1 MLMENETLDELKK
14 WFDDY
19 VATFKSGDVESDFN
33 VVLKEEHSRRV
44 CREILYI
51 GENLRLS
58 ENNLLLAEIMALLHD
73 IGRFQQYTQ
82 YRTFVDHLS
91 VNHAEFGVKI
101 LREKQTLWRLEE
113 LEQDLILRAI
123 SYHNRMDLPLDETD
137 RCLMFSRML
146 RDADKLDIWQVFTDY
161 YAWQGG
167 ASDTTIIH
175 NLPDTPGISDRIC
188 ADLLAGKTARYGD
201 AKNLNDFKLLQVGW
215 IFDINFAPTFRR
227 IQERDYMAVIRN
239 ALPQS
244 GQVAQ
249 IFSEVQSYLA
259 GFTTDNTEAL

>member
-1 MLMENETLDELKK
+1 
-14 WFDDY
+14 
-19 VATFKSGDVESDFN
+19 
-33 VVLKEEHSRRV
+33 
-44 CREILYI
+44 
-51 GENLRLS
+51 
-58 ENNLLLAEIMALLHD
+58 
-73 IGRFQQYTQ
+73 
-82 YRTFVDHLS
+82 
-91 VNHAEFGVKI
+91 VNHAEFGVEI
-101 LREKQTLWRLEE
+101 LREEQTLRRLEE
-113 LEQDLILRAI
+113 SEHDLVLRAI

-137 RCLMFSRML
+137 RCLTFSKML

-161 YAWQGG
+161 YARQGG

-215 IFDINFAPTFRR
+215 VFDINFAPSVRR
-227 IQERDYMAVIRN
+227 IQERDYMGMIRN

-244 GQVAQ
+244 GQIAQ

-259 GFTTDNTEAL
+259 GFVTESTEAAEGNSGQDARSTG